1 MTNDATRT
9 ERVEGTITHINTR
22 GFGFIQPDNSRRS
35 LFFHALGVAGGCYGD
50 LQTEQQVDFIEE
62 TDASGRPRA
71 VDVRLLDLDPATG
84 DALRPPTAAGAGDDD
99 DGNVY
104 DWHEAS

>member
-1 MTNDATRT
+1 
-9 ERVEGTITHINTR
+9 
-22 GFGFIQPDNSRRS
+22 
-35 LFFHALGVAGGCYGD
+35 
-50 LQTEQQVDFIEE
+50 
-62 TDASGRPRA
+62 

-84 DALRPPTAAGAGDDD
+84 DELRPPTAAGAGDDD